1 MKPSTRSLT
10 RFVFLTALTLSIE
23 MMGLPQPFTG
33 PLINMMLIITSL
45 IINPGAGVIL
55 GLFTPIL
62 AALRGQLPP
71 PLAPMIP
78 FIVLANAGFV
88 LAFTVFRRFSGKGRQ
103 VESLFTFTAWLGLL
117 IASLLK
123 MTILYAAAR
132 FIVPLLISAQLPKA
146 LILMMA
152 APQFATALIGGIA
165 ALLFVELLHR
175 RFSIP

>member
-71 PLAPMIP
+71 PLVRRLVAPVGRRAHEADDHNVNP
-78 FIVLANAGFV
+78 GSGRAVRGGQRPAASSSAATADHWRTGLRLAAHP
-88 LAFTVFRRFSGKGRQ
+88 AHC
-103 VESLFTFTAWLGLL
+103 
-117 IASLLK
+117 
-123 MTILYAAAR
+123 AAR
-132 FIVPLLISAQLPKA
+132 RDAAQ
-146 LILMMA
+146 
-152 APQFATALIGGIA
+152 
-165 ALLFVELLHR
+165 
-175 RFSIP
+175 